1 MASFLSF
8 LKSLGL
14 LLARLGLGGILVLH
28 GWMRWNAGVQKQI
41 DYLTQFRTP
50 YAEVAAWGAIVFE
63 LVGGVLLIVG
73 ALTRL
78 VGLGV
83 LIEQILIIAYTNWY
97 KWPPTLL
104 NEDGTYNGGYEYNVA
119 LGLLGLLLFV
129 MGAGAVSIDRLFR
142 RKKPSDEEDADEFTE
157 PSTTRSAM

>member
-8 LKSLGL
+8 LQSFGL
-14 LLARLGLGGILVLH
+14 LVARLGLGGILLLH
-28 GWMRWNAGVQKQI
+28 GWMRWDAGVSTQI

-50 YAEVAAWGAIVFE
+50 YAEVAAWGAIIFE

-73 ALTRL
+73 ALTRF

-104 NEDGTYNGGYEYNVA
+104 NADGTYKGGYEYNVA

-129 MGAGAVSIDRLFR
+129 MGGGAVSIDRLFR
-142 RKKPSDEEDADEFTE
+142 RKKPPPEEDEDDYAA
-157 PSTTRSAM
+157 PSTTRATM

>member
-8 LKSLGL
+8 LQNFGL
-14 LLARLGLGGILVLH
+14 LVARLGLGGILLLH
-28 GWMRWNAGVQKQI
+28 GWMRWDAGVQKQI
-41 DYLTQFRTP
+41 DYVSQFRAP
-50 YAEVAAWGAIVFE
+50 YAEVAAWGSVIFE

-83 LIEQILIIAYTNWY
+83 LIEQILIIAYTSWY

-104 NEDGTYNGGYEYNVA
+104 NADGTYNGGYEYNVA

-129 MGAGAVSIDRLFR
+129 MGGGAVSIDRLFR
-142 RKKPSDEEDADEFTE
+142 RKKPPFEEEDDALAP
-157 PSTTRSAM
+157 PSRTRAGA

>member
-8 LKSLGL
+8 LQNFGL
-14 LLARLGLGGILVLH
+14 LVARLGVGGILLLH
-28 GWMRWNAGVQKQI
+28 GWMRWDAGVQKQI
-41 DYLTQFRTP
+41 DYLSQFRAP
-50 YAEVAAWGAIVFE
+50 YAEVAAWGSIIFE

-97 KWPPTLL
+97 TWPPTLL
-104 NEDGTYNGGYEYNVA
+104 NADGTYKGGYEYNVA

-129 MGAGAVSIDRLFR
+129 MGGGAVSIDRLFR
-142 RKKPSDEEDADEFTE
+142 RKKPFEDEDDAFA
-157 PSTTRSAM
+157 PQSRTRAGT

>member
-1 MASFLSF
+1 MSSFLNF
-8 LKSLGL
+8 LQNFGL
-14 LLARLGLGGILVLH
+14 LIARLGLGGILLLH
-28 GWMRWNAGVQKQI
+28 GWMRWNAGIQRQI
-41 DYLTQFRTP
+41 DYLSQFRTP
-50 YAEVAAWGAIVFE
+50 YAEVAAWGAIIFE

-83 LIEQILIIAYTNWY
+83 LIEQILIIAYTKWY

-104 NEDGTYNGGYEYNVA
+104 NADGTYKGGYEYNVA

-129 MGAGAVSIDRLFR
+129 MGGGAVSIDRLFR
-142 RKKPSDEEDADEFTE
+142 RKKPADDEADEYTS
-157 PSTTRSAM
+157 PSTAT

>member
-8 LKSLGL
+8 LQNFGL
-14 LLARLGLGGILVLH
+14 LVARLGLGGILLLH
-28 GWMRWNAGVQKQI
+28 GWMRWNAGVQEQI
-41 DYLTQFRTP
+41 DYLTQFRIP
-50 YAEVAAWGAIVFE
+50 YAEVAAWGSIIFE
-63 LVGGVLLIVG
+63 FVGGALLIVG

-97 KWPPTLL
+97 QWPPTLL
-104 NEDGTYNGGYEYNVA
+104 NADGTYQGGYEYNVA

-129 MGAGAVSIDRLFR
+129 MGGGAVSIDRLFR
-142 RKKPSDEEDADEFTE
+142 RKPSLEEDEEGFA
-157 PSTTRSAM
+157 PQSTTRAV

>member
-8 LKSLGL
+8 LLSFGL
-14 LLARLGLGGILVLH
+14 LIARLGLGGILLLH
-28 GWMRWNAGVQKQI
+28 GWTRWNAGVQAQV
-41 DYLTQFRTP
+41 DYLTRFQTP
-50 YAEVAAWGAIVFE
+50 YPEVAAWGAIIFE

-73 ALTRL
+73 ALTRF

-104 NEDGTYNGGYEYNVA
+104 NADGTYQGGYEYNVA

-129 MGAGAVSIDRLFR
+129 AGGGALSIDRLFR
-142 RKKPSDEEDADEFTE
+142 RKKPVAEEEEDYAD
-157 PSTTRSAM
+157 STTRLDT

>member
-1 MASFLSF
+1 MAGFLSF
-8 LKSLGL
+8 LKSFGL
-14 LLARLGLGGILVLH
+14 LVARLGLGGILLLH
-28 GWMRWNAGVQKQI
+28 GWMRWNAGVQSQI

-50 YAEVAAWGAIVFE
+50 YAEVVAWGAIIFE

-83 LIEQILIIAYTNWY
+83 LIQQILIISYTNWY

-104 NEDGTYNGGYEYNVA
+104 NADGTYKGGYEYNVA

-129 MGAGAVSIDRLFR
+129 MGGGAVSIDRLFR
-142 RKKPSDEEDADEFTE
+142 RKKPDEAEEEDLTY
-157 PSTTRSAM
+157 RSAAGTAP

>member
-8 LKSLGL
+8 LQSFGL
-14 LLARLGLGGILVLH
+14 LIARLGLGGILLLH
-28 GWMRWNAGVQKQI
+28 GWMRWNAGVQEQI
-41 DYLTQFRTP
+41 DYLIQFRAP
-50 YAEVAAWGAIVFE
+50 YAEVAAWGAIIFE
-63 LVGGVLLIVG
+63 LVGGALLIVG

-104 NEDGTYNGGYEYNVA
+104 NADGTYKGGYEYNVA
-119 LGLLGLLLFV
+119 IGLLGLLLFV
-129 MGAGAVSIDRLFR
+129 MGGGAVSIDRLFR
-142 RKKPSDEEDADEFTE
+142 RKKPLEEEDEEFAGQA
-157 PSTTRSAM
+157 TTRSA

>member
-1 MASFLSF
+1 MAGFLSF
-8 LKSLGL
+8 LKSFGL
-14 LLARLGLGGILVLH
+14 LIARLGLGGILLLH
-28 GWMRWNAGVQKQI
+28 GWIRWNGGVQKQI

-50 YAEVAAWGAIVFE
+50 YAEVAAWGAIIFE

-104 NEDGTYNGGYEYNVA
+104 NADGTYRGGYEYNVA
-119 LGLLGLLLFV
+119 IGLLGLLLFV
-129 MGAGAVSIDRLFR
+129 MGGGAVSIDRLFR
-142 RKKPSDEEDADEFTE
+142 RSKPTEEDDEDAYAD
-157 PSTTRSAM
+157 RSAAAAAP

>member
-1 MASFLSF
+1 MAGFLSF
-8 LKSLGL
+8 LKNFGL
-14 LLARLGLGGILVLH
+14 LIARLGLGGILILH
-28 GWMRWNAGVQKQI
+28 GWMRWNAGVQAQI

-50 YAEVAAWGAIVFE
+50 YAQVAAWGSIVFE
-63 LVGGVLLIVG
+63 LVGGALLIVG

-83 LIEQILIIAYTNWY
+83 LIEQILIICYTNWY

-104 NEDGTYNGGYEYNVA
+104 NADGTYKGGYEYNVA

-129 MGAGAVSIDRLFR
+129 MGGGAVSIDRLFR
-142 RKKPSDEEDADEFTE
+142 RKGPVDEEDDEFADH
-157 PSTTRSAM
+157 SSARVTS

>member
-8 LKSLGL
+8 LQSSGL
-14 LLARLGLGGILVLH
+14 LIARLGLGGILLLH
-28 GWMRWNAGVQKQI
+28 GWMRWNAGVQEQI
-41 DYLTQFRTP
+41 DYLTQFRAP
-50 YAEVAAWGAIVFE
+50 YAEVAGWGAIIFE
-63 LVGGVLLIVG
+63 LVGGALLIVG

-104 NEDGTYNGGYEYNVA
+104 NADGTYKGGYEYNVA
-119 LGLLGLLLFV
+119 IGLLGLLLFV
-129 MGAGAVSIDRLFR
+129 MGGGAVSIDRLFR
-142 RKKPSDEEDADEFTE
+142 RKKPLEEDDEEFAGQA
-157 PSTTRSAM
+157 TTRSA

>member
-1 MASFLSF
+1 MASFLRF
-8 LKSLGL
+8 LQNLGL
-14 LLARLGLGGILVLH
+14 LLARLGLGGILLLH

-50 YAEVAAWGAIVFE
+50 YAEVAAWGSIIFE
-63 LVGGVLLIVG
+63 LVGGVLLVVG

-83 LIEQILIIAYTNWY
+83 LIEQILIIAYTSWY

-104 NEDGTYNGGYEYNVA
+104 NADGTYKGGYEYNVA

-129 MGAGAVSIDRLFR
+129 MGGGAVSIDRLFR
-142 RKKPSDEEDADEFTE
+142 RKKPTAAEEEDELAEQ
-157 PSTTRSAM
+157 STTRSAM

>member
-1 MASFLSF
+1 MASFIRF
-8 LKSLGL
+8 MQNLGL
-14 LLARLGLGGILVLH
+14 LLARLGLGGILLLH
-28 GWMRWNAGVQKQI
+28 GWMRWNDGVQKQI

-50 YAEVAAWGAIVFE
+50 YAEVAAWGSIIFE
-63 LVGGVLLIVG
+63 LVGGGLLIVG

-104 NEDGTYNGGYEYNVA
+104 NADGTYKGGYEYNVA
-119 LGLLGLLLFV
+119 IGLLGLLLFV
-129 MGAGAVSIDRLFR
+129 MGGGAVAVDRLFR
-142 RKKPSDEEDADEFTE
+142 RKKPTADEEEDALAEQ
-157 PSTTRSAM
+157 SATRATM

>member
-1 MASFLSF
+1 MAGFLSF
-8 LKSLGL
+8 LQSFGL
-14 LLARLGLGGILVLH
+14 LMARLGLGGILLLH
-28 GWMRWNAGVQKQI
+28 GWIRWDAGVQTQI

-50 YAEVAAWGAIVFE
+50 YAEVAAWGAIIFE

-83 LIEQILIIAYTNWY
+83 LIEQILIICYTNWY

-104 NEDGTYNGGYEYNVA
+104 NPDGTYKGGYEYNVA

-129 MGAGAVSIDRLFR
+129 MGAGAVSVDRLFR
-142 RKKPSDEEDADEFTE
+142 RKKPDEVDEDEYAQH
-157 PSTTRSAM
+157 STARAAT

>member
-8 LKSLGL
+8 LQSLGL
-14 LLARLGLGGILVLH
+14 LVARLGLGGILLLH
-28 GWMRWNAGVQKQI
+28 GWMRWNAGIQEQI
-41 DYLTQFRTP
+41 NYLTQFRAP
-50 YAEVAAWGAIVFE
+50 YAEVAAWGSIIFE
-63 LVGGVLLIVG
+63 LVGGILLIVG

-78 VGLGV
+78 VGLGA

-104 NEDGTYNGGYEYNVA
+104 NADGTYKGGYEYNVA

-129 MGAGAVSIDRLFR
+129 MGGGAVSIDRLFR
-142 RKKPSDEEDADEFTE
+142 RKKPAEYEEDELADH
-157 PSTTRSAM
+157 SAARATT

>member
-1 MASFLSF
+1 MASFLRF
-8 LKSLGL
+8 LQNVGL
-14 LLARLGLGGILVLH
+14 LLARLGLGGILLLH
-28 GWMRWNAGVQKQI
+28 GWMRWSAGVQKQI

-50 YAEVAAWGAIVFE
+50 YAEVAAWGSIVFE

-73 ALTRL
+73 ALTRF

-83 LIEQILIIAYTNWY
+83 LIDNPDHRYTSWY

-104 NEDGTYNGGYEYNVA
+104 NPDGTYKGGYEYNVA

-129 MGAGAVSIDRLFR
+129 MGGGAVSIDRLFR
-142 RKKPSDEEDADEFTE
+142 RKKPTAEEDEDTLAEH
-157 PSTTRSAM
+157 STTGAAM